1 MEIVIRRCV
10 LSDSDSLY
18 TLNSNEM
25 GYFYPAEQTT
35 NQLSTILN
43 DSTNAVFVAV
53 NGGEVIGYIH
63 GAVYNVLYADPMVN
77 VLGIAVCEQYRRM
90 GVGRALLEALENWAL
105 ENGISSMRLTSGAE
119 RTSAHEF
126 YKKCGY
132 VLNKTQLNFKKNI

>member
-53 NGGEVIGYIH
+53 NGREVIGYIH
-63 GAVYNVLYADPMVN
+63 GAVYNILYADPMVN
-77 VLGIAVCEQYRRM
+77 VLGIAVCERYRRM
-90 GVGRALLEALENWAL
+90 GVGRALLDALENWAL

-132 VLNKTQLNFKKNI
+132 VLKKSQLNFKKNI

>member
-1 MEIVIRRCV
+1 
-10 LSDSDSLY
+10 
-18 TLNSNEM
+18 M

-35 NQLSTILN
+35 NRLSTILN

-90 GVGRALLEALENWAL
+90 GVGRALLDALENWAL

-132 VLNKTQLNFKKNI
+132 VLKKSQLNFKKNI